1 MDVLVNMIMRRR
13 SLSWLVGG
21 NGGVGLLLV
30 TITFFV
36 VGVMV
41 ESAHFTSFNVL
52 RIYLFLERMGAVS
65 AVGV

>member
-1 MDVLVNMIMRRR
+1 MDVLVNMIMRR

-30 TITFFV
+30 AIMFFV

-41 ESAHFTSFNVL
+41 ESAHFTSFNMM
-52 RIYLFLERMGAVS
+52 RIYLLLKRMGTVS